1 MKVSMLLVMLFAAL
15 IVPPFT
21 DAAPRTKRAVPARH
35 TVRFDPVVREKL
47 VIAHIKQ
54 RLGSYGN
61 AIVTDPRFAIDPAM
75 FVRPLNQKPAVPRQ
89 RPRRYNYDYVFSLWS
104 KEQGRRFLE
113 NNVIA
118 FNYEEREFGV
128 PREVIDGVLNI
139 ETQWGQSMGKR
150 PVVTTLYT
158 LAVMRPDLVQPG
170 WSEKQ
175 LIAFLSIF
183 EDSDTDLFSIKGS
196 STGAFGLPQFEPTS
210 YPVLAVNCHSDDDDD
225 PPDLFD
231 NGDAICSIGK
241 YLAHAGWGLSE
252 ASHRQALFAYNH
264 DTFYVGAILD
274 YADWLAGKSSE
285 HPRYQL
291 FHPKKTEGAARK

>member
-1 MKVSMLLVMLFAAL
+1 MKVSMLFVVLFAAL

-21 DAAPRTKRAVPARH
+21 DAAPRAKRAVPAGH
-35 TVRFDPVVREKL
+35 TVRFDPVVREKI
-47 VIAHIKQ
+47 VITHIKQ

-61 AIVTDPRFAIDPAM
+61 SIVTDPRFAIDPAM
-75 FVRPLNQKPAVPRQ
+75 FARPLNPKPAVPRR
-89 RPRRYNYDYVFSLWS
+89 RPRRYDYDYVFSLWS

-118 FNYEEREFGV
+118 FNCEEREFGV

-139 ETQWGQSMGKR
+139 ETQWGQNMGKR

-158 LAVMRPDLVQPG
+158 LAVMRPDLIQPG
-170 WSEKQ
+170 WPEKQ

-183 EDSDTDLFSIKGS
+183 EDSDADLFSIKGS

-210 YPVLAVNCHSDDDDD
+210 YPVLAVNCHDDDDD
-225 PPDLFD
+225 APDLFD

-241 YLAHAGWGLSE
+241 YLSRAGWGSSE

-264 DTFYVGAILD
+264 DAFYVGAILD
-274 YADWLAGKSSE
+274 YADWLAGKPSK
-285 HPRYQL
+285 HPRYQF
-291 FHPKKTEGAARK
+291 FHPKKTEGAASK